1 MKTEQIRVLVTKELK
16 DKFKEF
22 CESQDKNMS
31 KVITRLIEEYLK
43 EQF

>member
-16 DKFKEF
+16 EKFKEH

>member
-1 MKTEQIRVLVTKELK
+1 MKHEHIRLRVTKELK
-16 DKFKEF
+16 DKFKKF
-22 CESQDKNMS
+22 CNDNDKNMS